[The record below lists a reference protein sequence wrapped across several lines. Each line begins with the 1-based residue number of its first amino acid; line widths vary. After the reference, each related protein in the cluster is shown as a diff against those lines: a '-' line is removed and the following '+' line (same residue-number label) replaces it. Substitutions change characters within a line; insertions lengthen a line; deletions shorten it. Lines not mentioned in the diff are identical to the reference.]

1 MASTA
6 SGCRAT
12 VATTPSARLGRRCD
26 HSNDM
31 VKNMVRVVVSRHP
44 RKALLEYLKVG
55 QKTKQKPEKR
65 NARCPEVEVSDTD
78 F

>member
-26 HSNDM
+26 HANDM

-44 RKALLEYLKVG
+44 RKALLEYLKSWP
-55 QKTKQKPEKR
+55 KNETKAREKKR
-65 NARCPEVEVSDTD
+65 EVSGG
-78 F
+78 